1 VNDDQDDALW
11 DGQGVINTPDGP
23 VTGSD
28 EDW

>member
-11 DGQGVINTPDGP
+11 DGQGVINTTDGP